1 MIKELHVAIMKRSRL
16 SNKFLGE
23 KNQDNYEIQRN
34 LWKKIFCEK
43 LKTRIKN
50 RTKKSW
56 RTELF

>member
-1 MIKELHVAIMKRSRL
+1 MKRSRL
-16 SNKFLGE
+16 NNKFLGE